1 VTAVI
6 EGEFPAGEPYLR
18 VGAGRPLV
26 YLIGFTTKHANPTG
40 FGRWLTLSIARPFV
54 KAGFEVYLTGRAPH
68 LPPTTTFADL
78 AASLADGLGEHFNE
92 PVDVIGHSTG
102 GSLVLQLAADRP
114 EVVRRAVVASAAYK
128 LGATGKQAQL
138 ELLSGLERD
147 GRFRS
152 HHLCVGLTRNRILQR
167 LISIPMRLTSVVKV
181 GHPADPIAMLRAED
195 EFDVYDRL
203 PKIRTETLVICGARD
218 YFYSPEIFAETA
230 HRLPHGKLIMYP
242 KRGHSIVTSKQFVAD
257 VVSFLGMTA
266 TVTGPSD
273 LSGPRRN

>member
-6 EGEFPAGEPYLR
+6 EGQFPGGEPYLR
-18 VGAGRPLV
+18 VGAGQPLV

-68 LPPTTTFADL
+68 LQPTTTFADL

-102 GSLVLQLAADRP
+102 GSLVLQLIADRP
-114 EVVRRAVVASAAYK
+114 EVVRRAVVASAAYE
-128 LGATGKQAQL
+128 LGSTGKQAQL
-138 ELLSGLERD
+138 ALLRGLEKD
-147 GRFRS
+147 GRFRA
-152 HHLCVGLTRNRILQR
+152 HHLAAGFTRNRIMQR
-167 LISIPMRLTSVVKV
+167 LISIPMRLTSLVKV
-181 GHPADPIAMLRAED
+181 ANPADPITMLRAED

-203 PKIRTETLVICGARD
+203 SKIPTETLVICGARD
-218 YFYSPEIFAETA
+218 YLYSPEIFAETA

-257 VVSFLGMTA
+257 VVAFLGMTA